1 MAKKE
6 RKSKSEFD
14 RDNVLAAITYI
25 DIALENTDLFGRVAY
40 FRWPNNRPVIPPE
53 EHKEVMKAMLFWKR
67 EIEIFKELVID
78 AKDKKDDTTG

>member
-1 MAKKE
+1 MTKK
-6 RKSKSEFD
+6 RKTKAEFD
-14 RDNVLAAITYI
+14 RDSVLAAITYI
-25 DIALENTDLFGRVAY
+25 DIAIENTGMFGRNAY
-40 FRWPNNRPVIPPE
+40 HRWPNGRQVIPPE